1 MDESEVLRAP
11 HVLEFPYKRSLGPV
25 IGAFMTGLRDGHI
38 LGARTKGGRVVV
50 PPTEYD
56 PETGD
61 DVETNLVPVGPGGT
75 VRTWSWA
82 ANPRPDQPLDR
93 PFAWVLVDL
102 DGADTA
108 MLHVLDA
115 GTPERCSV
123 RNAGVREVPR
133 CARTESAACMTSSAS
148 YRRLRRERRLTRRG
162 HDAGDPDPRSSS
174 RSPRVRRSRGS

>member
-1 MDESEVLRAP
+1 MAESEVLRAP

-25 IGAFMTGLRDGHI
+25 IGAFMTGLRDGRI
-38 LGARTKGGRVVV
+38 LGARTTAGRVVV

-61 DVETNLVPVGPGGT
+61 DVESELVEVGPGGT

-82 ANPRPDQPLDR
+82 SHPRPDQPLDR

-115 GTPERCSV
+115 GTPEGCTSGMRVSV
-123 RNAGVREVPR
+123 KFRADSERIGSMRDIECFVP
-133 CARTESAACMTSSAS
+133 E
-148 YRRLRRERRLTRRG
+148 G
-162 HDAGDPDPRSSS
+162 
-174 RSPRVRRSRGS
+174 GS

>member
-1 MDESEVLRAP
+1 MAESEILRAP
-11 HVLEFPYKRSLGPV
+11 HVLEFPYKRSLGRV
-25 IGAFMTGLRDGHI
+25 IGGFMTGLRDGRI
-38 LGARTKGGRVVV
+38 LGARTKGGRVIV

-61 DVETNLVPVGPGGT
+61 DVEEGFVEVGPGGT

-115 GTPERCSV
+115 GSPESCTSGMRVTVKFRGASERIGSMHDIECF
-123 RNAGVREVPR
+123 VP
-133 CARTESAACMTSSAS
+133 E
-148 YRRLRRERRLTRRG
+148 G
-162 HDAGDPDPRSSS
+162 
-174 RSPRVRRSRGS
+174 GS